1 MAKNLEIKVKI
12 PSFTPF
18 LAILNKKGI
27 KQKEVLHQ
35 KDIYYKTG
43 NVRLKLRIENENERA
58 IYYSRA
64 EAGGTDRFSD
74 YELLEISSGNG
85 ESFFNKLFTPE
96 IIVEKERIL
105 YIIGDTRIHLD
116 NVKKLG
122 TFLELETVVTRDENS
137 AKEEFNKIV
146 NWLDLNSYEEY
157 RNSYS
162 DLMAK

>member
-18 LAILNKKGI
+18 LAILNKKGF
-27 KQKEVLHQ
+27 KQIDILQQ

-43 NVRLKLRIENENERA
+43 DVRLKLRIENGRERA
-58 IYYSRA
+58 IYYNRA

-105 YIIGDTRIHLD
+105 YIIENTRVHLD
-116 NVKKLG
+116 KVKKLG
-122 TFLELETVVTRDENS
+122 TFLELETVVTGDEYS

-146 NWLDLNSYEEY
+146 NWLDLNSYEEF

-162 DLMAK
+162 DLMAE